1 MAAED
6 YHDMGQMDDFDFI
19 TQNHDDGGFCYLD
32 HRTGEHDHMNAHIR
46 TSRCE
51 RKDKMA
57 ANRGA
62 SRTQQ
67 KQTRADKITRNK
79 FYVGAESALDR
90 NWGHPTLPKAIAH
103 AEELM
108 NEQDR
113 DEMFVVQI
121 IRVVRRRKMPVEVE
135 RV

>member
-6 YHDMGQMDDFDFI
+6 YHADFYDHPRGHTLLDPVDD
-19 TQNHDDGGFCYLD
+19 QDDYFSEKEWRDL
-32 HRTGEHDHMNAHIR
+32 
-46 TSRCE
+46 
-51 RKDKMA
+51 MA

-62 SRTQQ
+62 SKTQQ
-67 KQTRADKITRNK
+67 KQTRNDKIKRNK

-108 NEQDR
+108 EEQGR

-121 IRVVRRRKMPVEVE
+121 IRVVRRRKAPVEVE